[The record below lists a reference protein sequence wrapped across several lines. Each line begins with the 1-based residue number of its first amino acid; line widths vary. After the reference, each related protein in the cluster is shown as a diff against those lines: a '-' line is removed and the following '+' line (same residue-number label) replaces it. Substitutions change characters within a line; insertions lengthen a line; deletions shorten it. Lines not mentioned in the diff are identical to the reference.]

1 MMDGM
6 ADLFPI
12 VVVLVP
18 VVLLLGVLA
27 VVSAQRNAAT
37 ARDQARAAERLARV
51 EHKLDALL
59 RHQGITVPEPEL
71 PGIIEHLRHGR
82 KIHAIKAYRDQTGAT
97 LADAK
102 TTVER
107 LAAEH
112 GL

>member
-6 ADLFPI
+6 TDLIPI
-12 VVVLVP
+12 LVVLVP
-18 VVLLLGVLA
+18 AVVLLGVLA
-27 VVSAQRNAAT
+27 VVSAQGNAA
-37 ARDQARAAERLARV
+37 AAHDRARAAERLARV
-51 EHKLDALL
+51 ERKLDAIL
-59 RHQGITVPEPEL
+59 RHQGIVVSEPEL
-71 PGIIEHLRHGR
+71 PGIIEHLRQGR

-102 TTVER
+102 STVER